1 MTSFTDG
8 EWHRLHPLTPLL
20 RGGIA
25 FVAILGFFL
34 YNLRDILIEEF
45 FGARSGESEPLVW
58 LYESEY
64 FVLALIAIAVG
75 LAVVIVGY
83 YLAWKMN
90 TFRITDEVVEVRSG
104 IVFRRNRKGRLDR
117 IQGINIGRPFLAR
130 LLGAARLEVNV
141 AGQDANIKLD
151 YLSSSAADELRG
163 EILILASGS
172 RIAAAAAQEP
182 AAGGPVRL
190 LDQRVAE
197 LLAPELDP
205 NLAPPESVVQMHT
218 GRLIGSLLLSGF
230 SVFVLALIG
239 GIIWGVAATGSYL
252 FLIGVLPALIGT
264 GSFYITRFTRSLR
277 YSIAGTPDGVRIGFG
292 LLSTSNETLP
302 PGRVHSV
309 QVTQPLLWRP
319 SGWWEIKVNRAST
332 SSAKGAAGQA
342 NTTILPVGNVDD
354 VRKVLALVLPGLTDD
369 ASVELLTRGMLSKG
383 GDDGFVNSPRRSR
396 VWLWFSWRRNG
407 FALLP
412 GAVVLRQGAI
422 WRQLTI
428 VPQARMQSVALQ
440 QGPLFRAL
448 RLASVRVHT
457 VAGPIVPSLGGID
470 ADEATRFFREVA
482 DAAIA
487 SSTADTSHRWRS
499 SENAPPLP
507 VLPDAAPP
515 VSAAPV
521 DAPPVA
527 APPVAAPPAPSQ
539 NPDGVGA

>member
-1 MTSFTDG
+1 VTSFTDG

-34 YNLRDILIEEF
+34 YNVRDILIEEF
-45 FGARSGESEPLVW
+45 FGASSGESEPLVW

-64 FVLALIAIAVG
+64 FWLAIVG
-75 LAVVIVGY
+75 IFVVLAVVIVGY

-117 IQGINIGRPFLAR
+117 IQGINIGRPLLAR

-151 YLSSSAADELRG
+151 YLSSAAADELRG
-163 EILILASGS
+163 EILTLASGT
-172 RIAAAAAQEP
+172 RIAAAASSP
-182 AAGGPVRL
+182 VAAGPTRII
-190 LDQRVAE
+190 DQRVSE

-230 SVFVLALIG
+230 SLFVLALIG

-302 PGRVHSV
+302 PGRIHSV

-354 VRKVLALVLPGLTDD
+354 VRKVLALVLPNLTDE

-383 GDDGFVNSPRRSR
+383 GDDGFVNSPSRSK

-412 GAVVLRQGAI
+412 GAVLLRQGSI

-428 VPQARMQSVALQ
+428 VPQARMQSASLQ

-448 RLASVRVHT
+448 RLAKVRVHT

-470 ADEATRFFREVA
+470 AAEATRFFREMA
-482 DAAIA
+482 DAAIE

-499 SENAPPLP
+499 GENAPP
-507 VLPDAAPP
+507 
-515 VSAAPV
+515 
-521 DAPPVA
+521 PPVA
-527 APPVAAPPAPSQ
+527 AEIVGEPSPEVVTAPEPRVAEK
-539 NPDGVGA
+539 NPGEATA